1 MTGKQMIID
10 DLVRRMEK
18 ATVGT
23 FNPIWEVF
31 CRVIGENDPKNYE
44 RYIDRMKRKK

>member
-23 FNPIWEVF
+23 FNQIWEVF
-31 CRVIGENDPKNYE
+31 CHVIGENDPKNFE
-44 RYIDRMKRKK
+44 RYIDRAKRKK